1 MNVWTTGLCKSTS
14 GFWCDV
20 GAPNEP
26 KQATSIAPSPGLH
39 NEERAAQKAFDIIVV
54 FPRNIAV
61 SNEIPLAAARLFVV
75 HFARTLQ
82 EIPPMNNPVR
92 IAVIVGFLA
101 ILGVGVWKS
110 TSTPE
115 ATPQVAG
122 GPNPASTAATQ
133 PVAKTQTVKLL
144 TGSAKFG
151 FLKDPKMEELL
162 AAKGIRLE
170 LAKTAD
176 FATDVTKQK
185 DFDAVW
191 PAGANAASEFAAAW
205 KSPNTYP
212 VFSTPLVIASWKQL
226 MPVLQANGL
235 AKAEANHG
243 LFYLN
248 KALPLMLNGKRWNQ
262 LKDNTVFEVNK
273 GFLVNTPD
281 VRKSNTGMLYL
292 GALAYIS
299 NNEDVPSTVAMGE
312 ALAEKLSSVMTR
324 QGFQEGTLAGPFED
338 YLGQGLGKAPLV
350 LIYESQF
357 VEAKRDSKLRDTSM
371 LLYPQPGLVLKHVL
385 VARTDAGKAL
395 GELLANDPEIQRLA
409 AQYGFRTNSP
419 AIFADAMSGYGLDAP
434 ELINLAEPPST
445 AVLDAMSRVIVRKLE
460 GN

>member
-1 MNVWTTGLCKSTS
+1 
-14 GFWCDV
+14 
-20 GAPNEP
+20 
-26 KQATSIAPSPGLH
+26 
-39 NEERAAQKAFDIIVV
+39 
-54 FPRNIAV
+54 
-61 SNEIPLAAARLFVV
+61 
-75 HFARTLQ
+75 
-82 EIPPMNNPVR
+82 MNNAIR
-92 IAVIVGFLA
+92 IAVIVGFLS

-110 TSTPE
+110 TSSPSPSTN
-115 ATPQVAG
+115 PQVTAPNQEAPAAG
-122 GPNPASTAATQ
+122 KFA
-133 PVAKTQTVKLL
+133 VAKTQTVRLL

-162 AAKGIRLE
+162 LARGIRLE
-170 LAKTAD
+170 LSKTAD
-176 FATDVTKQK
+176 FATDVAKQK

-191 PAGANAASEFAAAW
+191 PAGANAANDFAAAW
-205 KSPNTYP
+205 KSNNTYP

-226 MPVLQANGL
+226 LPVLQANGL

-243 LFYLN
+243 AFYLN
-248 KALPLMLNGKRWNQ
+248 KALPLMLAGKRWNQ

-273 GFLVNTPD
+273 GFLINTPD

-312 ALAEKLSSVMTR
+312 SLADKLSSVMTR

-357 VEAKRDSKLRDTSM
+357 VEAKRDGKLRDTSM

-385 VARTDAGKAL
+385 VARSEAGKVL
-395 GELLANDPEIQRLA
+395 GDLLANDPAIQRLA
-409 AQYGFRTNSP
+409 AEYGFRTNSP
-419 AIFADAMSGYGLDAP
+419 AVFADAMSGYGLDAP
-434 ELINLAEPPST
+434 ELLNLAEPPAT
-445 AVLDAMSRVIVRKLE
+445 PVLDAMSRVIIRKLE